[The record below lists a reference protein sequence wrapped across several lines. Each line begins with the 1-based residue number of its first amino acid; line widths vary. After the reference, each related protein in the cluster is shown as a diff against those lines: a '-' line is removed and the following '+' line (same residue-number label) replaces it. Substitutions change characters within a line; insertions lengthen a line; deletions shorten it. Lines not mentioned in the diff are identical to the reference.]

1 MILKVKTED
10 LLIKTIENGIRA
22 VHLGTWPNDTKAP
35 YALSK
40 LKDSNYGLY
49 LDMLNKFNN
58 ATKDYL
64 MKLSNQRYLKTVLGT
79 YHRVLETRDFIFYVN
94 LEKCDENAAV
104 KMFNRKREL
113 VSDNY
118 FAYSAF
124 MDTLPKKKHTWMADM
139 LKEHIE
145 AKKKLEK

>member
-1 MILKVKTED
+1 MKNED

-22 VHLGTWPNDTKAP
+22 MHLGTWPNDTKAP

-40 LKDSNYGLY
+40 LKEINYGMY
-49 LDMLNKFNN
+49 EEYLNKFNN

-64 MKLSNQRYLKTVLGT
+64 MKLSNQRYIKTILGI
-79 YHRVLETRDFIFYVN
+79 YHRVLETKDFIFYVN
-94 LEKCDENAAV
+94 LEECDENAAV

-113 VSDNY
+113 ISDNY
-118 FAYSAF
+118 FAYQEF
-124 MDTLPKKKHTWMADM
+124 MNSMAPKKHTWMADM
-139 LKEHIE
+139 LKEHIA